1 MNTTTVNPPAVAPAP
16 ASTPGTHTARTL
28 LLRVLKIASRIAFP
42 IASILGLWYLAIAF
56 SGLPEFVIPRPT
68 QVLAVL
74 TQETDFVTQ
83 HLVVTLRAAAIGF
96 VFANIVGIG
105 LAVLFTALPVFNRL
119 LMPAAITI
127 RNVPYVALASVLVL
141 AVGDGLWT
149 KVTIVT
155 IAGFFPVL
163 VNTLRGLA
171 AVDPVVLDRMRILDV
186 SPWKVFLKVR
196 LPYSVPYILAAQE
209 ITGSASIIV
218 AVAAEWMISSEG
230 LGYVI
235 NRAMAQYRGDQVYA
249 VALLA
254 AVLSYAIYM
263 LVQMV
268 GARINWSERA
278 RDGGK

>member
-1 MNTTTVNPPAVAPAP
+1 MNTTTVNTPAVAPAL
-16 ASTPGTHTARTL
+16 AARAV

-42 IASILGLWYLAIAF
+42 IVSILGLWYLAIAF

-74 TQETDFVTQ
+74 TGETDFVTQ

-96 VFANIVGIG
+96 VFANLVGIG
-105 LAVLFTALPVFNRL
+105 LAVLFTSLPIFNRL

-149 KVTIVT
+149 KVMIVT

-163 VNTLRGLA
+163 VNTMRGLR
-171 AVDPVVLDRMRILDV
+171 AVDTVVLDRMRILDV

-209 ITGSASIIV
+209 ITGSGSIIV

-263 LVQMV
+263 LVQV
-268 GARINWSERA
+268 IGARINWSERA
-278 RDGGK
+278 RNGGK

>member
-1 MNTTTVNPPAVAPAP
+1 MNTTTVTPPAVAPVPP
-16 ASTPGTHTARTL
+16 AAAAARNL
-28 LLRVLKIASRIAFP
+28 LLRVLKIASRIALP
-42 IASILGLWYLAIAF
+42 VVSILGLWYLAIAF

-74 TQETDFVTQ
+74 TQETSFVTQ
-83 HLVVTLRAAAIGF
+83 HLMVTLRAAAIGF
-96 VFANIVGIG
+96 VLANLVGIG
-105 LAVLFTALPVFNRL
+105 LAVLFTSLPMFNRL

-149 KVTIVT
+149 KVMIVT

-163 VNTLRGLA
+163 VNTMRGLA
-171 AVDPVVLDRMRILDV
+171 AVDTVVLDRMRILDV

-209 ITGSASIIV
+209 ITGSGSIIV

-263 LVQMV
+263 LVQV
-268 GARINWSERA
+268 IGARINWSERS
-278 RDGGK
+278 RNGGK

>member
-1 MNTTTVNPPAVAPAP
+1 MNTTTATPRAVAPQA
-16 ASTPGTHTARTL
+16 AAARSL
-28 LLRVLKIASRIAFP
+28 LLRGLKIASRIAFP
-42 IASILGLWYLAIAF
+42 IVSILGLWYLAIAF

-74 TQETDFVTQ
+74 TQETSFVTQ

-96 VFANIVGIG
+96 LFANVVGIG
-105 LAVLFTALPVFNRL
+105 LAVVFTSVPVLNRL

-149 KVTIVT
+149 KVMIVT

-171 AVDPVVLDRMRILDV
+171 AVDTVVLDRMRILDV

-209 ITGSASIIV
+209 ITGSGSIIV

-263 LVQMV
+263 LVQLI
-268 GARINWSERA
+268 GARINWSERS
-278 RDGGK
+278 RTRGQ

>member
-1 MNTTTVNPPAVAPAP
+1 MNTTTVNTPVSASAPRGA
-16 ASTPGTHTARTL
+16 AHTV
-28 LLRVLKIASRIAFP
+28 LLRAMKIASRIAFP
-42 IASILGLWYLAIAF
+42 IVSILGLWYLAIAF

-74 TQETDFVTQ
+74 TNETEFVTQ

-96 VFANIVGIG
+96 LFANIVGIG
-105 LAVLFTALPVFNRL
+105 LAVLFTSLPVFNRL
-119 LMPAAITI
+119 LMPAAITL

-149 KVTIVT
+149 KVAIVT

-163 VNTLRGLA
+163 VNTMRGLA

-196 LPYSVPYILAAQE
+196 LPYSVPYVLAAQE

-263 LVQMV
+263 LVQMI
-268 GARINWSERA
+268 GSRINWSERA
-278 RDGGK
+278 RNGGK

>member
-1 MNTTTVNPPAVAPAP
+1 MNTTTTATPPAVAPQA
-16 ASTPGTHTARTL
+16 AAARSL
-28 LLRVLKIASRIAFP
+28 LLRGLKIASRIAFP
-42 IASILGLWYLAIAF
+42 VISILGLWYLAIAF

-74 TQETDFVTQ
+74 TQETSFVTQ
-83 HLVVTLRAAAIGF
+83 HLMVTLRAAAIGF
-96 VFANIVGIG
+96 LFANVVGIG
-105 LAVLFTALPVFNRL
+105 LAVLFTSVPVLNRL

-149 KVTIVT
+149 KVMIVT

-163 VNTLRGLA
+163 VNTIRGLA
-171 AVDPVVLDRMRILDV
+171 AVDTVVLDRMRILDV

-209 ITGSASIIV
+209 ITGSGSIIV

-263 LVQMV
+263 LVQLI
-268 GARINWSERA
+268 GARINWSERS
-278 RDGGK
+278 RNGGK

>member
-1 MNTTTVNPPAVAPAP
+1 MNTTTVNTPAVAPVP
-16 ASTPGTHTARTL
+16 AARAL
-28 LLRVLKIASRIAFP
+28 LLRALKIASRIAFP
-42 IASILGLWYLAIAF
+42 IVSILGLWYLAIAF

-74 TQETDFVTQ
+74 TDETDFVTQ
-83 HLVVTLRAAAIGF
+83 HLVVTLRAAALGF
-96 VFANIVGIG
+96 LFANIVGVG
-105 LAVLFTALPVFNRL
+105 LAVLFTSMPVFNRL

-149 KVTIVT
+149 KVAIVT

-163 VNTLRGLA
+163 VNTMRGLR
-171 AVDPVVLDRMRILDV
+171 AVDTVVLDRMRILDV

-263 LVQMV
+263 LVQV
-268 GARINWSERA
+268 IGARINWSERA
-278 RDGGK
+278 RNGGP

>member
-1 MNTTTVNPPAVAPAP
+1 MNTTTVNTPAAAPVPRAVA
-16 ASTPGTHTARTL
+16 RTVF
-28 LLRVLKIASRIAFP
+28 LRVMKIASRIAFP
-42 IASILGLWYLAIAF
+42 IVSILGLWYLAIAF

-74 TQETDFVTQ
+74 TNETEFVTQ

-96 VFANIVGIG
+96 LFANMVGIG
-105 LAVLFTALPVFNRL
+105 LAVLFTSLPVFNRL
-119 LMPAAITI
+119 LMPAAITL

-163 VNTLRGLA
+163 VNTMRGLA

-196 LPYSVPYILAAQE
+196 LPYSVPYVLAAQE

-263 LVQMV
+263 LVQMI
-268 GARINWSERA
+268 GTRINWSERA
-278 RDGGK
+278 RNGGR

>member
-1 MNTTTVNPPAVAPAP
+1 MNTTTVNTPAVAPAL
-16 ASTPGTHTARTL
+16 AARAV
-28 LLRVLKIASRIAFP
+28 LLRMLKIASRIAFP
-42 IASILGLWYLAIAF
+42 IVSILGLWYLAIAF

-74 TQETDFVTQ
+74 TGETDFVTQ

-96 VFANIVGIG
+96 VFANLVGIG
-105 LAVLFTALPVFNRL
+105 LAVLFTSLPIFNRL

-149 KVTIVT
+149 KVMIVT

-163 VNTLRGLA
+163 VNTMRGLR
-171 AVDPVVLDRMRILDV
+171 AVDTVVLDRMRILDV

-209 ITGSASIIV
+209 ITGSGSIIV

-263 LVQMV
+263 LVQV
-268 GARINWSERA
+268 IGARINWSERA
-278 RDGGK
+278 RNGGK

>member
-1 MNTTTVNPPAVAPAP
+1 MEGCGMNTTTVNSPAAAPAP
-16 ASTPGTHTARTL
+16 QGAARTAM
-28 LLRVLKIASRIAFP
+28 LRAMKIASRIAFP
-42 IASILGLWYLAIAF
+42 IISILGLWYLAIAF

-74 TQETDFVTQ
+74 TNETEFVTQ

-96 VFANIVGIG
+96 LFANIVGIG
-105 LAVLFTALPVFNRL
+105 LAVLFTSLPVFNRL
-119 LMPAAITI
+119 LMPAAITL

-163 VNTLRGLA
+163 VNTMRGLA

-263 LVQMV
+263 LVQMI

-278 RDGGK
+278 RNGGK

>member
-1 MNTTTVNPPAVAPAP
+1 MNTTTATSPAVAPVPP
-16 ASTPGTHTARTL
+16 AAAARAG
-28 LLRVLKIASRIAFP
+28 LLRALKIASRIALP
-42 IASILGLWYLAIAF
+42 IVSILGLWYLAIAF

-74 TQETDFVTQ
+74 TQETSFVTQ
-83 HLVVTLRAAAIGF
+83 HLMVTLRAAAIGF
-96 VFANIVGIG
+96 LFANLVGIG
-105 LAVLFTALPVFNRL
+105 LAVLFTSLPVFNRL

-149 KVTIVT
+149 KVAIVT

-171 AVDPVVLDRMRILDV
+171 AVDSVVLDRMRILDV

-263 LVQMV
+263 LVQV
-268 GARINWSERA
+268 IGARINWSERS
-278 RDGGK
+278 RHGGK

>member
-1 MNTTTVNPPAVAPAP
+1 MNTTTVKAATVAAP
-16 ASTPGTHTARTL
+16 QASRAL
-28 LLRVLKIASRIAFP
+28 LLRAVKIASRIALP
-42 IASILGLWYLAIAF
+42 IVSILGLWYLAIAF

-74 TQETDFVTQ
+74 TDETDFVTQ

-96 VFANIVGIG
+96 LFANLVGIG
-105 LAVLFTALPVFNRL
+105 LAVLFTSLPIFNRL

-149 KVTIVT
+149 KVMIVT

-163 VNTLRGLA
+163 VNTMRGLR
-171 AVDPVVLDRMRILDV
+171 AVDTVVLDRMRILDV
-186 SPWKVFLKVR
+186 SPWKVFFKVR

-209 ITGSASIIV
+209 ITGSGSIIV

-263 LVQMV
+263 LVQV
-268 GARINWSERA
+268 IGARINWSERA
-278 RDGGK
+278 RNGGK

>member
-1 MNTTTVNPPAVAPAP
+1 MNTTTVTPAAVTPVPPAAA
-16 ASTPGTHTARTL
+16 ARTAA
-28 LLRVLKIASRIAFP
+28 LRALTIASRIALP
-42 IASILGLWYLAIAF
+42 VISILGLWYLAIAF

-74 TQETDFVTQ
+74 TQETSFVTQ
-83 HLVVTLRAAAIGF
+83 HLMVTLRAAAIGF
-96 VFANIVGIG
+96 LFANLVGIG
-105 LAVLFTALPVFNRL
+105 LAVLFTSLPMFNRL

-149 KVTIVT
+149 KVAIVT

-209 ITGSASIIV
+209 ITGSGSIIV

-263 LVQMV
+263 LVQV
-268 GARINWSERA
+268 IGARINWSERS
-278 RDGGK
+278 RTGGK

>member
-1 MNTTTVNPPAVAPAP
+1 MNTTTATSPAVAPP
-16 ASTPGTHTARTL
+16 AAAARTL
-28 LLRVLKIASRIAFP
+28 LLRVLKIASRIALP
-42 IASILGLWYLAIAF
+42 IVSILGLWYLAIAF

-74 TQETDFVTQ
+74 TQETSFVTQ
-83 HLVVTLRAAAIGF
+83 HLMVTLRAAAIGF
-96 VFANIVGIG
+96 LLANVVGIG
-105 LAVLFTALPVFNRL
+105 LAVLFTSLPMFNRL

-149 KVTIVT
+149 KVMIVT

-163 VNTLRGLA
+163 INTMRGLA
-171 AVDPVVLDRMRILDV
+171 AVDTVVLDRMRILDV
-186 SPWKVFLKVR
+186 SPWRVFLKVR

-209 ITGSASIIV
+209 ITGSGSIIV

-263 LVQMV
+263 LVQV
-268 GARINWSERA
+268 IGARINWSERS
-278 RDGGK
+278 RNGGK